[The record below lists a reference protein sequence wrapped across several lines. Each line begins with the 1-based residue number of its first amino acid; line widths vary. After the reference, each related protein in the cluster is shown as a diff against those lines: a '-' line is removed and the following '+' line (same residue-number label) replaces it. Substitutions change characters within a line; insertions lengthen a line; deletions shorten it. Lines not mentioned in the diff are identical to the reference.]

1 MPPPCRA
8 HPRRLMD
15 CLVLLLLAAA
25 FTPVEAIAAPPVP
38 PAPPQAPAIDFAAID
53 PTDHAY
59 DYWYL
64 TELNGE
70 PAGYW
75 RDWLIVEK
83 DRLRT
88 GYEDVRHASH
98 SGQATITRMRV
109 EWVETRDYQPIQI
122 TTISQTDDQTI
133 TGVYRFT
140 DDGIELTSRQNSRM
154 ITRGLP
160 PIKGEYLTAAQRGI
174 AIRVLRARVGR
185 GGGDGDGDN
194 DGGVA
199 VAGAGNDAS
208 SFSLQTLDP
217 LVGLTPYTST
227 YERAPDR
234 DTTMKL
240 KGAGRVDASAWRVR
254 FSVLPG
260 FVMHEWADANQR
272 VVGLS
277 FKLSGL
283 DQVSRLAD
291 RSVVNTAFASPEM
304 SGRSIVT
311 PDKPLRGVGR
321 LTKVVYELRSDAMGR
336 EHLPMQSAHQRV
348 ELIEPGRVRV
358 TVDLKAERAATPE
371 GDRPT
376 PAHLDASVRVDHE
389 APAVRRLAAQAVEGL
404 DPAASAE
411 AIARACRRAVSGHLT
426 QSSLAIGD
434 GTASEA
440 ARTGRGDCT
449 EAAVLLAA
457 LLRANN
463 IPSRCVTGLIYS
475 AEPFAGQRDVFVYH
489 MWTQAWV
496 EDEEGAGRWLD
507 LDAAM
512 GRYAAG
518 HIALGSSAMG
528 VDAPADQ
535 AALLP
540 FMQDLTIKIVE
551 TKR

>member
-1 MPPPCRA
+1 MPT
-8 HPRRLMD
+8 PRFAWL
-15 CLVLLLLAAA
+15 CCLLLLLEVPCASAEPNEAAA
-25 FTPVEAIAAPPVP
+25 
-38 PAPPQAPAIDFAAID
+38 AIDFAAIA
-53 PTDHAY
+53 PADHAY
-59 DYWYL
+59 DHWYL

-75 RDWLIVEK
+75 HDWLIVEQ

-98 SGQATITRMRV
+98 GGQATITRIRV

-122 TTISQTDDQTI
+122 TTINQTDDQT
-133 TGVYRFT
+133 TRRVYRFT
-140 DDGIELTSRQNSRM
+140 DEGIELTSQQNGRS
-154 ITRGLP
+154 ITRRLP
-160 PIKGEYLTAAQRGI
+160 PIKGDYLTAAQRGI
-174 AIRVLRARVGR
+174 AIRVLRELAGR
-185 GGGDGDGDN
+185 GGGDGNG
-194 DGGVA
+194 
-199 VAGAGNDAS
+199 AS

-227 YERAPDR
+227 YDRDPER

-260 FVMHEWADANQR
+260 FVMHEWADAGQR
-272 VVGLS
+272 VVGVS
-277 FKLSGL
+277 FELNGL
-283 DQVSRLAD
+283 EQVSRLAD
-291 RSVVNTAFASPEM
+291 RSVVNTAFASPEL
-304 SGRSIVT
+304 SGRSIIA
-311 PDKPLRGVGR
+311 PDKPMRDVGR
-321 LTKVVYELRSDAMGR
+321 LTKAVYELRSEAMGR
-336 EHLPMQSAHQRV
+336 EHLPMHSAHQRV

-358 TVDLKAERAATPE
+358 MVDLKAQRAATPE
-371 GDRPT
+371 RDRPT
-376 PAHLDASVRVDHE
+376 PAHLDASVRIDHE

-404 DPAASAE
+404 APGAGAE
-411 AIARACRRAVSGHLT
+411 AIARACRRAVSNHLT

-449 EAAVLLAA
+449 ESAVLLAA
-457 LLRANN
+457 ILRAHD
-463 IPSRCVTGLIYS
+463 IPSRCVTGLVYS
-475 AEPFAGQRDVFVYH
+475 AEPFAGRSDVFVYH
-489 MWTQAWV
+489 MWTQAWI
-496 EDEEGAGRWLD
+496 EDEQGAGRWLD

-540 FMQDLTIKIVE
+540 FMQDLEIRIIE
-551 TKR
+551 AKR